1 MTGRIVS
8 GLAAGALGLALVLA
22 PKPAF
27 AGIEACGNIDVKA
40 DAKCKVE
47 VKGGCTAQCEPVRFE
62 AACAAKFEASCS
74 GKCNATIQSS
84 CTSTCNGSCQGNCTA
99 NPPAFECKGSCVA
112 DCEGSCSAACQ
123 GKANG
128 SECQASCKASCSGRC
143 DASCKGTPGSASC
156 EGKCSACCSG
166 SCTAKANIDCNVKCQ
181 AETYVS
187 CKGDLSGGCKVQC
200 ENPNG
205 ALFCDGN
212 YVDTGN
218 NLSNCINALNAVLKL
233 RVDVSGS
240 ASCSGNT
247 CEAEG
252 TASIGACSASPVSP
266 ASRPLGAAGA
276 VLGLGA
282 LAFLVRRR
290 RDA

>member
-22 PKPAF
+22 PKPAH
-27 AGIEACGNIDVKA
+27 AGLEACGNIDVKA

-62 AACAAKFEASCS
+62 AACAAKFEAKCS
-74 GKCNATIQSS
+74 GKCNASIQAS
-84 CTSTCNGSCQGNCTA
+84 CTSSCNGSCTGACNA
-99 NPPAFECKGSCVA
+99 DPPKFECKGQCVA
-112 DCEGSCSAACQ
+112 DCEGSCSGSCQ

-128 SECQASCKASCSGRC
+128 SECVASCKAACSGRC

-156 EGKCSACCSG
+156 SGKCEACCSG
-166 SCTAKANIDCNVKCQ
+166 SCTAKANVDCNVNCQ
-181 AETYVS
+181 AETYAS
-187 CKGDLSGGCKVQC
+187 CKGELSGGCKVQC
-200 ENPNG
+200 EKPDG

-212 YVDTGN
+212 YVDTGG
-218 NLSNCINALNAVLKL
+218 NLANCINALNAVLKL

-240 ASCSGNT
+240 ASCANGQ

-252 TASIGACSASPVSP
+252 TASIGACSTGAPSSK
-266 ASRPLGAAGA
+266 PLGAAGA

-282 LAFLVRRR
+282 LAFLARRR